1 MHLAELSL
9 KRPVSTAMFFVSLA
23 VIGLIAALRL
33 PLEFMPAVDAPFAFV
48 QIPYPA
54 STPQEVERTITRPVE
69 EALATLSGVK
79 RMFSNSTADGA
90 QVFMEFDWGADPAIK
105 ASEARERID
114 AIRDELPDDLQRYFV
129 FKFSTG
135 DQPVLRVRIASEH
148 GLGNAWDLIERKLK
162 RPIERLPGV
171 ARVEVSGVG
180 RPEVSIE
187 LLPERIA
194 AHNIAL
200 DQLNRRLQAANF
212 SVSAGVIS
220 DAGSRFRVQPIGEFA
235 SLDDIRALV
244 IDDRG
249 LRLGDIAEVRLRPQR
264 IDFRRRLDLS
274 PAVGIDVFRERTAN
288 LVEVSRQVLATI
300 ERAADDPELA
310 GIQVYVLSNQG
321 EGVTSSLRE
330 LLEAGLLGSLMAVLV
345 LYGFLRSWPS
355 TLMVTLSVPLSIV
368 ITLGV
373 MYFCGITLNI
383 LSMMGLLLGVGM
395 VVDNA
400 VVAVESIHQQRAR
413 FPDDPPRAA
422 ILGIRQ
428 VAIAISA
435 GTLSTCIVF
444 LPNIFGETNLISI
457 YLSQVAIAVVISL
470 LASWLVAVTLVPM
483 LSARIATAGLADEDE
498 GLIGRLKRRYA
509 AYLAWSLTH
518 RGLVAGAALA
528 LLAVSC
534 VPMYLTKKDMFPA
547 GETRE
552 LRLQYQLNGSYT
564 LEQIEQSVEVVE
576 RFLLENR
583 ERFEIRSVYSAF
595 REQGGQTDILL
606 VDDGTERLKA
616 SEIMELIRRELPR
629 IAIGEVGFG
638 INQRAGGQ
646 ALQVNVFGDSN
657 ETLRG
662 LGETIVPVLRRV
674 EGMRDVRIEE
684 ASADRELAVHVDRE
698 RAAAYGFSAQ
708 EVASYVA
715 IALRGVPLRE
725 FRGERGELPV
735 WLRFAGG
742 EAASVDNLREF
753 KLTRR
758 DGTQVPLL
766 SLVEVRVER
775 AAGTIRRQDRQTA
788 LPITVDAVPGTDMDR
803 FRRGIR
809 EAMDGVPLPPGY
821 RWAFG
826 GGFDFGADA
835 GRQMAFNTAVALLL
849 VLIVMAAVFESLLY
863 PFAIV
868 STIAFAVC
876 GVFWLFWLTGTTFSI
891 MAAIGILVLMGVVV
905 NNGIVM
911 VEHVNQ
917 LRLAGLPRAEALVA
931 GARDRLRPVLMT
943 TATTVLAM
951 LPLCFSSTRIGG
963 DGPPYYPMARAIV
976 GGLVFSTVV
985 TLLVLPVVYAL
996 LDDLRKH
1003 AGRVLR
1009 ASVAGPDGEARLAA
1023 EPAAS

>member
-9 KRPVSTAMFFVSLA
+9 KRPVSTVMFFVSLT
-23 VIGLIAALRL
+23 VIGLIAAVRL

-48 QIPYPA
+48 QVPYPA

-69 EALATLSGVK
+69 ETLATLSGVK

-135 DQPVLRVRIASEH
+135 DQPVLRVRIASEE
-148 GLGNAWDLIERKLK
+148 GLGGAWDLIERKLK

-200 DQLNRRLQAANF
+200 NELNRRLQAANF

-220 DAGSRFRVQPIGEFA
+220 DAGSRFRVQPIGEFG
-235 SLDDIRALV
+235 SLDDIRRLV
-244 IDDRG
+244 IDDQG
-249 LRLGDIAEVRLRPQR
+249 LRLGDVAQVTLRPQR
-264 IDFRRRLDLS
+264 IDFRRRLDLN

-288 LVEVSRQVLATI
+288 LVDVSRQVLETI
-300 ERAADDPELA
+300 ERASRDPELA

-321 EGVTSSLRE
+321 EGVTSSLGE

-345 LYGFLRSWPS
+345 LYLFLRNWPS
-355 TLMVTLSVPLSIV
+355 TLMVALAVPLCVV
-368 ITLGV
+368 ITLGI
-373 MYFCGITLNI
+373 MYFQGITLNI

-400 VVAVESIHQQRAR
+400 VVAVESIHQQRLR
-413 FPDDPPRAA
+413 MPDDPSMAS
-422 ILGIRQ
+422 IVGIRQ

-444 LPNIFGETNLISI
+444 LPNIFGATNMISI

-483 LSARIATAGLADEDE
+483 LSARIPTPPRFAE
-498 GLIGRLKRRYA
+498 GDTWIARLKQRYA
-509 AYLAWSLTH
+509 AYLDWSLAH
-518 RGLVAGAALA
+518 RGWVVAGAFA
-528 LLAVSC
+528 LLAVSV
-534 VPMYLTKKDMFPA
+534 VPMILTEKDMFPA
-547 GETRE
+547 GQTRE

-564 LEQIEQSVEVVE
+564 LRQVEDSVEVIE
-576 RFLLENR
+576 RYLLENR

-606 VDDGTERLKA
+606 VDDGTQKLKA
-616 SEIMELIRRELPR
+616 SEIMDLIRKDLPR

-657 ETLRG
+657 EQLRA
-662 LGETIVPVLRRV
+662 LGEVVVPLLRRV

-684 ASADRELAVHVDRE
+684 ATADRELSVRVDRE

-708 EVASYVA
+708 EVASYIA
-715 IALRGVPLRE
+715 IALRGAPLRE
-725 FRGERGELPV
+725 FRGERGEIPV

-742 EAASVDNLREF
+742 EEASVDNLRDF
-753 KLTRR
+753 KLTRA

-766 SLVEVRVER
+766 SLVDVRIER

-788 LPITVDAVPGTDMDR
+788 LPVTVDAVPGTDMGR
-803 FRRGIR
+803 FRRAIT

-835 GRQMAFNTAVALLL
+835 GRQMAFNTLVALLL
-849 VLIVMAAVFESLLY
+849 ILIVMAAVFESLIY
-863 PFAIV
+863 PLAIV
-868 STIAFAVC
+868 TTIFFSVC

-911 VEHVNQ
+911 IEHINQ
-917 LRLAGLPRAEALVA
+917 LRLDGIGRTRALVV

-976 GGLVFSTVV
+976 GGLLFSTVI
-985 TLLVLPVVYAL
+985 TLLVLPVIYAL
-996 LDDLRKH
+996 LDDLRLH
-1003 AGRVLR
+1003 VRRVFR
-1009 ASVAGPDGEARLAA
+1009 AVSSPARAA
-1023 EPAAS
+1023 APIRA

>member
-1 MHLAELSL
+1 VHLAELSL
-9 KRPVSTAMFFVSLA
+9 KRPVSTVMFFVSLT
-23 VIGLIAALRL
+23 VVGLIASFRL
-33 PLEFMPAVDAPFAFV
+33 PLEFMPAVDAPFAFI
-48 QIPYPA
+48 QIPYPG

-69 EALATLSGVK
+69 ESLATLSGVK
-79 RMFSNSTADGA
+79 RMFSNSSADNA
-90 QVFMEFDWGADPAIK
+90 QVFMEFEWGADPAIK

-135 DQPVLRVRIASEH
+135 DQPVLRVRIASER
-148 GLGNAWDLIERKLK
+148 GLGNAWDLLDRKLK

-171 ARVEVSGVG
+171 ARVDISGVG
-180 RPEVSIE
+180 RPEVAIE
-187 LLPERIA
+187 LKPDRIA

-200 DQLNRRLQAANF
+200 NELNRRLQAANF

-220 DAGSRFRVQPIGEFA
+220 DAGGRFRVQPIGEFG
-235 SLDDIRALV
+235 SLDEIRQLV
-244 IDDRG
+244 IDDQG
-249 LRLGDIAEVRLRPQR
+249 LRLGDIAEVTQRPQR
-264 IDFRRRLDLS
+264 IDFRRRLDLN
-274 PAVGIDVFRERTAN
+274 PAVGIDIFRERTAN
-288 LVEVSRQVLATI
+288 LVEVSQLVLEAI
-300 ERAADDPELA
+300 ERAARDPELA
-310 GIQVYVLSNQG
+310 GIEVYVLSNQG
-321 EGVTSSLRE
+321 KGVTSSLGE
-330 LLEAGLLGSLMAVLV
+330 LLQAGLLGSLLAVFV
-345 LYGFLRSWPS
+345 LYMFLRNWPS
-355 TLMVTLSVPLSIV
+355 TLMVALAVPLCVV

-373 MYFCGITLNI
+373 MYFAGITLNI

-400 VVAVESIHQQRAR
+400 VVAVESIHQQRLR
-413 FPDDPPRAA
+413 FPDDPPRAS
-422 ILGIRQ
+422 IVGIRQ

-444 LPNIFGETNLISI
+444 LPNIFGATNMISI
-457 YLSQVAIAVVISL
+457 YLAQVATAVVISL

-483 LSARIATAGLADEDE
+483 LSARIPTPPRLAEDDTW
-498 GLIGRLKRRYA
+498 ISRLKRRYA
-509 AYLAWSLTH
+509 AYLGWSLAN
-518 RGLVAGAALA
+518 RGRVVSAAVLLLLVSL
-528 LLAVSC
+528 
-534 VPMYLTKKDMFPA
+534 VPINLTQKDMFPA
-547 GETRE
+547 GQTRE

-564 LEQIEQSVEVVE
+564 LRQVEDSFEAIE
-576 RFLLENR
+576 RYLLDNR

-606 VDDGTERLKA
+606 VDDGSQTLKA
-616 SEIMELIRRELPR
+616 TEIMDLIRKDLPR

-657 ETLRG
+657 EQLRS
-662 LGETIVPVLRRV
+662 LGEVVLPLLRRV
-674 EGMRDVRIEE
+674 DGMRDVRIEE
-684 ASADRELAVHVDRE
+684 ATADRELSVRVDRE

-708 EVASYVA
+708 EVASYIA
-715 IALRGVPLRE
+715 IALRGAPLRE
-725 FRGERGELPV
+725 FRGERREIPV

-742 EAASVDNLREF
+742 EDASVDNLRDF
-753 KLTRR
+753 KLTRP

-766 SLVEVRVER
+766 SLVDVRIER
-775 AAGTIRRQDRQTA
+775 AAGVIRRQDRQTA
-788 LPITVDAVPGTDMDR
+788 LPITVDAAPGTDMGQ
-803 FRRGIR
+803 FRRAIT

-826 GGFDFGADA
+826 GGFNFGADA
-835 GRQMAFNTAVALLL
+835 GQQMAFNTLVALFLI
-849 VLIVMAAVFESLLY
+849 LIVMAAVFESLVY
-863 PFAIV
+863 PIAIV
-868 STIAFAVC
+868 TTILFSVC
-876 GVFWLFWLTGTTFSI
+876 GVFWLFWLSGTTFSI

-911 VEHVNQ
+911 VEHINQ
-917 LRLAGLPRAEALVA
+917 LRLEGLRRTEALIA

-976 GGLVFSTVV
+976 GGLLFSTVV

-996 LDDLRKH
+996 LDDLRLH
-1003 AGRVLR
+1003 ARRVVRAGRGLGAIQPGLGR
-1009 ASVAGPDGEARLAA
+1009 S
-1023 EPAAS
+1023 